1 MLRVSTV
8 APWPLTKKGQSRFF
22 WSRERCFFLALAS
35 LAERRKPKIF
45 SVLSTKAHARLVK
58 LSPGEEKR
66 ERGTERER
74 EAGVKQTSHA
84 KRYRK

>member
-1 MLRVSTV
+1 V
-8 APWPLTKKGQSRFF
+8 ATEKKAKAAFF

-45 SVLSTKAHARLVK
+45 SVLSTKARLK

-74 EAGVKQTSHA
+74 EAGVKQTSHT

>member
-1 MLRVSTV
+1 VYQPWHRVATE
-8 APWPLTKKGQSRFF
+8 KKAKAAFF
-22 WSRERCFFLALAS
+22 WSRERDAFSSLAS